1 MNQTTTTPA
10 RLLALDALRGFTII
24 AMIIVNDPG
33 SWSHVY
39 PPLLHAQWNGLTP
52 TDYIFPFF
60 LFIVGVSIA
69 LAYGQRLESGVA
81 RQELLKKIG
90 SRTLKIYFLG
100 IFLWLFPEFDFSAIR
115 WVGVLHRIALVFLA
129 CSLIYLYV
137 RPARLPWI
145 AAFSLLGYWLVMAYA
160 PVPGIGAPDLS
171 VPEKNWAHY
180 LDSILLPGV
189 LWQKTWDPEGL
200 LSTIPSICTGIFGM
214 MAGRILLLQ
223 TEIHQKLVR
232 LFVMGFALLAIGDLW
247 QWFFPFNKNIWSSSF
262 AALLAGMTALALAT
276 MVYLV
281 DVRGWKK
288 WIFPGQVFG
297 SNAITAYVLAGILT
311 AVFYNDQLI
320 DQGLN
325 GRFMALGTGLGLA
338 PELCSLLYAVFYVA
352 VIFVPVYVLFRKK
365 IFVKL

>member
-1 MNQTTTTPA
+1 M
-10 RLLALDALRGFTII
+10 LALDALRGFTIM

-39 PPLLHAQWNGLTP
+39 PPLLHAEWNGLTP

-69 LAYGQRLESGVA
+69 LAYGQRLDSGMP
-81 RQELLKKIG
+81 QQSLLKKIF

-137 RPARLPWI
+137 RPALWIWI
-145 AAFSLLGYWLVMAYA
+145 AAISLVGYWIVMAYI

-180 LDSILLPGV
+180 LDRMLLPGV
-189 LWQKTWDPEGL
+189 MWQKTWDPEGI

-214 MAGRILLLQ
+214 MAGRLLLINM
-223 TEIHQKLVR
+223 EIHQKLVR
-232 LFVMGFALLAIGDLW
+232 LFVMGFALLAVGDIW

-262 AALLAGMTALALAT
+262 SALLAGMATLALAT
-276 MVYLV
+276 MVYVV

-288 WIFPGQVFG
+288 WVFSGQVFG

-311 AVFYNDQLI
+311 IVFYNDKLI
-320 DQGLN
+320 DKGLN
-325 GRFMALGTGLGLA
+325 GRFMALGTSLGLPA
-338 PELCSLLYAVFYVA
+338 ELCSLLYAIFYVL

-365 IFVKL
+365 IFIKL